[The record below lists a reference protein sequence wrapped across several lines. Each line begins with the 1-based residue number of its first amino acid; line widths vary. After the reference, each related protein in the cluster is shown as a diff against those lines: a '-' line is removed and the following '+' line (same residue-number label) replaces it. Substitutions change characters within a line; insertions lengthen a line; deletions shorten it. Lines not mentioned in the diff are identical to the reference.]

1 MTWRKDDLL
10 NMYNIE
16 YFYYCYEIRYNLDN
30 VKQDLESYNL
40 TKEELYIMSV
50 AINIAFGLDMT
61 KSAEKSYKPLAMG
74 EVKNK
79 HRSRKNYVNDY
90 KKLNDNVIDKNAENI
105 TKEVSKEQKANKM
118 IEGLLKDYSK
128 EELKNKIDKK

>member
-1 MTWRKDDLL
+1 
-10 NMYNIE
+10 
-16 YFYYCYEIRYNLDN
+16 
-30 VKQDLESYNL
+30 
-40 TKEELYIMSV
+40 
-50 AINIAFGLDMT
+50 MT

-79 HRSRKNYVNDY
+79 HRSRKNYVEDY

-118 IEGLLKDYSK
+118 IEGLLRDYSK